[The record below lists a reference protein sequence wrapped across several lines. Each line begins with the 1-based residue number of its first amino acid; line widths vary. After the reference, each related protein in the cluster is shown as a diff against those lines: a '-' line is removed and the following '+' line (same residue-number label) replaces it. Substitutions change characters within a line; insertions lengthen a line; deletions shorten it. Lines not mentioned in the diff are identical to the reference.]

1 MKAKAYLLFLLL
13 ITLHG
18 CAGLGDYDI
27 QLPGNFSVVRTS
39 GHQVTI
45 SPQLSSHSW
54 GSPIVPAKVVQ
65 VAWNEEYIIAKQ
77 WGQVMVVKEDSTKE
91 IIEEINSR

>member
-13 ITLHG
+13 ITLQG

-54 GSPIVPAKVVQ
+54 GSPIVPAKLVQ

-77 WGQVMVVKEDSTKE
+77 WGQVMVVK
-91 IIEEINSR
+91 